1 MAASLIM
8 ACVICQ
14 NVDLKYRRTS
24 TRLFA
29 LEEVTSVAPEK
40 GKKLCISLIFYP
52 LHLANRNITPTDS
65 AAILLMVSQTI
76 VKSSLLLSFS
86 GADYGLWSLIA
97 CGVGCQYGDCDAPIP
112 WAPLPAAPPLYADG
126 ACMREVFNHFFH
138 KTDHH
143 PVCRAKEV
151 SRFT

>member
-40 GKKLCISLIFYP
+40 GKKLCISLMFYP
-52 LHLANRNITPTDS
+52 LRLANRNITPTDS

-76 VKSSLLLSFS
+76 VKSSICLFISN
-86 GADYGLWSLIA
+86 ADH
-97 CGVGCQYGDCDAPIP
+97 V
-112 WAPLPAAPPLYADG
+112 
-126 ACMREVFNHFFH
+126 
-138 KTDHH
+138 
-143 PVCRAKEV
+143 
-151 SRFT
+151 